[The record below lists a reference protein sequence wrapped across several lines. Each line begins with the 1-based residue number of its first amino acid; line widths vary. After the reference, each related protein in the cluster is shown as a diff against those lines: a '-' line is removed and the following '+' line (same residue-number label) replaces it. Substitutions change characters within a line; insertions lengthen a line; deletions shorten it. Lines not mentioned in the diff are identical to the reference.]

1 MAARHRTWTPEVV
14 RQKIRTSMLVR
25 RLQKQALGLIKLD
38 AGQQRAIEILLRKTL
53 PDQSAVIH
61 TGSIANDVR
70 QLTNSELDRRIA
82 ALEGEARSSSGSEQ
96 PSEVH

>member
-1 MAARHRTWTPEVV
+1 MENIKVFNDLHLFSSYN
-14 RQKIRTSMLVR
+14 KLVD
-25 RLQKQALGLIKLD
+25 LSFNQYLLLGS
-38 AGQQRAIEILLRKTL
+38 EPLL
-53 PDQSAVIH
+53 IH

-82 ALEGEARSSSGSEQ
+82 ALEGEARSPSGSDQ